1 MRAAVLKSVRGPAW
15 VLVGALAGVA
25 AVGCAARGGDLAAV
39 DGGDRYGA
47 ESAEV
52 AIGRFLDAARLR
64 DYPAMARLFGTAE
77 GPAERR
83 WGRVETERRMFV
95 LASLLAPRAYG
106 LRSNP
111 VSEAGG
117 ASRWMVDLAGTR
129 NGDVSLP
136 FIVTS
141 QGDRWFVERIVT
153 EGLRAP

>member
-1 MRAAVLKSVRGPAW
+1 MRVGVVEGFGVRAAVPIMAVAGF
-15 VLVGALAGVA
+15 ALAG
-25 AVGCAARGGDLAAV
+25 CASRGGTGTG
-39 DGGDRYGA
+39 DGVDRYGA
-47 ESAEV
+47 DSAEA
-52 AIGRFLDAARLR
+52 AIGQFLDAARLH

-106 LRSNP
+106 LRSSP
-111 VSEAGG
+111 VSEADG

-141 QGDRWFVERIVT
+141 QGSRWFVERIVT
-153 EGLRAP
+153 EGLRPP